1 MVMNRYPL
9 PTMIVKPLF
18 SVVICTYNRAALLTR
33 ALHSLLM
40 QVGMESAEWEA
51 IIVDDGSTDGTAEL
65 VEQYCHQHDNIRVV
79 WHPNRE
85 NRGVGR
91 SRSLGVQVA
100 RGEFVTFLDSDDE
113 YLPNHLL
120 SRKQILRAD
129 PTIEL
134 LHGGLDIIGSPFVAD
149 KDDPSTLIHLNECV
163 AGGTFFVRRELVQ
176 RLGGFGELR
185 YADDAA
191 FFERAVAAGAA
202 IVRTDI
208 PTYRY
213 YRTTED
219 SLCTTTYKAQE
230 AQE

>member
-1 MVMNRYPL
+1 MEA
-9 PTMIVKPLF
+9 KPLF
-18 SVVICTYNRAALLTR
+18 SVIMCTYNRAQLLPR
-33 ALHSLLM
+33 ALGSLLA
-40 QVGMESAEWEA
+40 QVDIEVAEWEA
-51 IIVDDGSTDGTAEL
+51 IVVDDGSTDGTAEL
-65 VEQYCHQHDNIRVV
+65 VERYRQQYDNIRIV
-79 WHPNRE
+79 WHPHRE

-100 RGEFVTFLDSDDE
+100 RGKFVTFLDSDDE
-113 YLPNHLL
+113 YLPTHL
-120 SRKQILRAD
+120 STRKHILLAD
-129 PTIEL
+129 PAIEF
-134 LHGGLDIIGSPFVAD
+134 LHGGLDIIGPPLVAD
-149 KDDPSTLIHLNECV
+149 KDDPSKLIHLSECV

-176 RLGGFGELR
+176 RLGGFGDLR

-191 FFERAVAAGAA
+191 FFERAVAAGAT